1 MELKITDSIHIVMED
16 IISESNNKKILEQTD
31 VTNRVIDLIMD
42 SFSNTK
48 EFQQYGLYQVT
59 KNITANED
67 SKYTFSLAL
76 IDDNSFVIVDKREL
90 KDLQSKKE
98 ELDALKVD
106 YETLKNDY
114 NDLKLK
120 NEELSE
126 KINETIINVPAE
138 DIQEINKEVNSI
150 EGTYEEIEKLS
161 AMH

>member
-1 MELKITDSIHIVMED
+1 MELKIADSIHIVMED
-16 IISESNNKKILEQTD
+16 LISESNNRKILEQTD

-48 EFQQYGLYQVT
+48 EFQQCGLYQIT
-59 KNITANED
+59 KNIITN

-106 YETLKNDY
+106 YEILKNDY

-126 KINETIINVPAE
+126 KINETIIDVPAE
-138 DIQEINKEVNSI
+138 DIQEVNKEVNSI

>member
-1 MELKITDSIHIVMED
+1 MELKIADSIHIVMED
-16 IISESNNKKILEQTD
+16 LISESNNRKILEQTD

-48 EFQQYGLYQVT
+48 EFQQCGLYQVT
-59 KNITANED
+59 KNIITN

-98 ELDALKVD
+98 ELDALKSD
-106 YETLKNDY
+106 YEILKNDY

-126 KINETIINVPAE
+126 KINETIIDVPVE
-138 DIQEINKEVNSI
+138 DVQEVSKEVNSI

>member
-1 MELKITDSIHIVMED
+1 MELKIADSIHIVMED
-16 IISESNNKKILEQTD
+16 LISESNNRKILEQTD

-48 EFQQYGLYQVT
+48 EFQKIGLYQVT
-59 KNITANED
+59 KNITTN

-114 NDLKLK
+114 NELKLK

-126 KINETIINVPAE
+126 KINETIIDVPAE
-138 DIQEINKEVNSI
+138 DIQEVNKEVESI

>member
-1 MELKITDSIHIVMED
+1 MELKIADSIHIVMED
-16 IISESNNKKILEQTD
+16 LISESNNRKILEQTD

-48 EFQQYGLYQVT
+48 EFQQCGLYQVT
-59 KNITANED
+59 KNIITN

-76 IDDNSFVIVDKREL
+76 IDDNSFVIVDKSEL

-126 KINETIINVPAE
+126 KINETIIDVPAE
-138 DIQEINKEVNSI
+138 DIQEVSKEVNSI

>member
-1 MELKITDSIHIVMED
+1 MELKIADSIHIVMED
-16 IISESNNKKILEQTD
+16 LISESNNRKILEQTD

-48 EFQQYGLYQVT
+48 EFQKIGLYQVT

-98 ELDALKVD
+98 ELDALKSD
-106 YETLKNDY
+106 YEILKNDY
-114 NDLKLK
+114 NELKLK

-126 KINETIINVPAE
+126 KINETIIDVPAE
-138 DIQEINKEVNSI
+138 DIQEVNKEVESI

>member
-1 MELKITDSIHIVMED
+1 MELKIADSIHIVIED
-16 IISESNNKKILEQTD
+16 LISESNNRKILEQTD

-48 EFQQYGLYQVT
+48 EFQQCGLYQVT
-59 KNITANED
+59 KNIITN

-76 IDDNSFVIVDKREL
+76 IDDNSFVIVDKSEL

-126 KINETIINVPAE
+126 KINETIIDVPVE
-138 DIQEINKEVNSI
+138 DIQEVNKEVNSI

>member
-1 MELKITDSIHIVMED
+1 MELKIADSIHIVMED
-16 IISESNNKKILEQTD
+16 LISESNNRKILEQTD

-48 EFQQYGLYQVT
+48 EFQQCGLYQVT
-59 KNITANED
+59 KNIITN
-67 SKYTFSLAL
+67 SKYTFSLVL
-76 IDDNSFVIVDKREL
+76 IDDNSFVIVDKSEL

-114 NDLKLK
+114 NNLKLK

-138 DIQEINKEVNSI
+138 DIREVNKEVNSI

>member
-1 MELKITDSIHIVMED
+1 MELKIADSIHIVMED
-16 IISESNNKKILEQTD
+16 LISESNNRKILEQTD

-48 EFQQYGLYQVT
+48 EFQQCGLYQVT
-59 KNITANED
+59 KNIITN

-76 IDDNSFVIVDKREL
+76 IDDNSFVIVDKSEL

-126 KINETIINVPAE
+126 KINETIIDVPAE
-138 DIQEINKEVNSI
+138 DIQEVNKEVNSI
-150 EGTYEEIEKLS
+150 KGTYEEIEKLS

>member
-1 MELKITDSIHIVMED
+1 MELKIADSIHIVMED
-16 IISESNNKKILEQTD
+16 LISESNNRKILEQTD

-48 EFQQYGLYQVT
+48 EFQQCGLYQVT
-59 KNITANED
+59 KNIITN

-76 IDDNSFVIVDKREL
+76 IDDNSFVIVDKSEL

-126 KINETIINVPAE
+126 KINETIIDVPVE
-138 DIQEINKEVNSI
+138 DVQEVNKEVNSI

>member
-1 MELKITDSIHIVMED
+1 MELKIADSIHIVMED
-16 IISESNNKKILEQTD
+16 LISESNNRKILEQTD

-48 EFQQYGLYQVT
+48 EFQQCGLYQVT
-59 KNITANED
+59 KNIITN

-76 IDDNSFVIVDKREL
+76 IDDNSFVIVDKSEL

-126 KINETIINVPAE
+126 KINEIIIDVPVE
-138 DIQEINKEVNSI
+138 DVQEVNKEVDSI